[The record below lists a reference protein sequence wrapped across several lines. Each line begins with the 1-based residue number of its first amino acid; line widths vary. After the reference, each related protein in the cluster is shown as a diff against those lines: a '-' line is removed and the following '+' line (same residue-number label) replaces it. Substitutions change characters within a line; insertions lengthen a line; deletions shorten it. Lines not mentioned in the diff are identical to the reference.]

1 MRFAVVIHK
10 EDDSDFGV
18 TVPDLPGCFS
28 AGSTMDE
35 ALDMAHEAI
44 EGHVELLFEDGHP
57 LPTPLNIAH
66 HMSNPD
72 YADGV
77 WAYIDVDTIDLMGK
91 TERFNVTLPS
101 LLVKK
106 VDAYLSSSETIYR
119 SRSDFLAKVA
129 ADRLNEAMRVDRQ

>member
-1 MRFAVVIHK
+1 MRFSVVIHK
-10 EDDSDFGV
+10 EDDSDYGV

-28 AGSTMDE
+28 AGATMDE
-35 ALDMAHEAI
+35 ALDMAYEAI
-44 EGHVELLFEDGHP
+44 EGHVEILFEEGNP
-57 LPTPLNIAH
+57 LPIPQGIEH
-66 HMSNPD
+66 HMSNAE

-77 WAYIDVDTIDLMGK
+77 WAYVEVDTIELMGK

-106 VDAYLSSSETIYR
+106 VDEYLTSNATIYR

-129 ADRLNEAMRVDRQ
+129 ADRLSEAVQRGH